1 MIYEYKCEQCDK
13 VEDRIVSSSTQNEQ
27 KCKICDDAKMNRVDK
42 IHATSFALKGQW
54 YKTTKS
60 Y

>member
-1 MIYEYKCEQCDK
+1 MIYEYECEKCKK
-13 VEDRIVSSSTQNEQ
+13 VEDRIVSSSNQDDQT
-27 KCKICDDAKMNRVDK
+27 CKVCEDAKMVRVDK
-42 IHATSFALKGQW
+42 IHSTSFALKGQW